1 MDVAQ
6 ELVVVGLGDPVMDF
20 LFEVGHDVLAT
31 IADRAGGCTNI
42 EHEELLRLTA
52 VGSQH
57 CQPTRSVE
65 AAAAA
70 ATPVVGVSS
79 TALLP
84 IALVYIALLLFLL
97 DDVVHW
103 RKHARMQLSE
113 VALAGKGA
121 SNVTGP
127 VISACNAASCTD
139 KATDSPLYP

>member
-65 AAAAA
+65 AGSSSSNPCSGLSIDSIAANC
-70 ATPVVGVSS
+70 TCVYR
-79 TALLP
+79 TAP
-84 IALVYIALLLFLL
+84 
-97 DDVVHW
+97 
-103 RKHARMQLSE
+103 LSF
-113 VALAGKGA
+113 
-121 SNVTGP
+121 
-127 VISACNAASCTD
+127 
-139 KATDSPLYP
+139 